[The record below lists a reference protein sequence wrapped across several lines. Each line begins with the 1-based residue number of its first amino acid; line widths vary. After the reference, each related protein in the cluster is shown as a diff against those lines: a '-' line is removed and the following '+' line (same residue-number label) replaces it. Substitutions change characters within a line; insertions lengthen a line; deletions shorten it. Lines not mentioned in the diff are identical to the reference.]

1 MISLEY
7 YVDKIKEISNLALPD
22 RFIDPENEPV
32 FNVDLN
38 TREISVPS
46 ALRQIGVVGDHN
58 AETLWFAFDR
68 YFDGEDLMTKAVG
81 IQFRDALGNVA
92 MRQADYRQDTSD
104 STDKKVVLIGWKV
117 PFDVTHT
124 SGQVTL
130 SLRFYTLTDTDC
142 IYSLG
147 TENAQVYIGDS
158 LYITDEDENLNPPRD
173 SLSQLVSRIE
183 ELYINNTLQTVDYA
197 TAANKPQINDVT
209 MVGKLYTN
217 EEKAKKATALVDDN
231 YKNHWIEVSYADLT
245 NPPSINGVPLVG
257 NKTDSD
263 LGIRVEVDPSLSTSS
278 VNPIQ
283 NQAVTQAINSI
294 TTDMAP
300 MKTNIETLLVNV
312 ENLWEELDGMTY
324 IPLSINE
331 FYHTFG
337 LAEVGSSVNELT
349 FEWKLSAL
357 PLNLSIND
365 IPVDDVSA
373 ITTTLTDLNLSDN
386 TVFTLKAVDKRSTA
400 SAETELVFT
409 YNVFKGVAEATDSYT
424 SAFLEQLTGEL
435 QTSRETIMNVTAGS
449 NQYIYYAVPKS
460 YGDCIF
466 TSGGF
471 TGGFTKVATIS
482 HMNIYGVAADYDIW
496 KSDYAGLGLTSV
508 IVS

>member
-1 MISLEY
+1 M
-7 YVDKIKEISNLALPD
+7 
-22 RFIDPENEPV
+22 
-32 FNVDLN
+32 
-38 TREISVPS
+38 
-46 ALRQIGVVGDHN
+46 
-58 AETLWFAFDR
+58 
-68 YFDGEDLMTKAVG
+68 
-81 IQFRDALGNVA
+81 
-92 MRQADYRQDTSD
+92 
-104 STDKKVVLIGWKV
+104 
-117 PFDVTHT
+117 
-124 SGQVTL
+124 
-130 SLRFYTLTDTDC
+130 
-142 IYSLG
+142 
-147 TENAQVYIGDS
+147 
-158 LYITDEDENLNPPRD
+158 
-173 SLSQLVSRIE
+173 
-183 ELYINNTLQTVDYA
+183 
-197 TAANKPQINDVT
+197 
-209 MVGKLYTN
+209 
-217 EEKAKKATALVDDN
+217 
-231 YKNHWIEVSYADLT
+231 
-245 NPPSINGVPLVG
+245 
-257 NKTDSD
+257 
-263 LGIRVEVDPSLSTSS
+263 
-278 VNPIQ
+278 
-283 NQAVTQAINSI
+283 NSI